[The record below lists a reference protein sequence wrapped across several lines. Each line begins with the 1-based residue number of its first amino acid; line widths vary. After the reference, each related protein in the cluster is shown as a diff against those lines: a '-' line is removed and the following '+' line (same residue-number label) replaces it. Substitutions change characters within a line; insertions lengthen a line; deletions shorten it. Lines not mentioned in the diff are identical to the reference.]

1 MVWGWRG
8 EREGSRQGKRKLKDS
23 IEAMLPKSLGASDS
37 EIQGIH
43 HDNLWLRGFL
53 SLTHPRTE
61 ATLVPYCP
69 VASVFP
75 DGFWLF
81 LHVIHTYKYH
91 NILRSRFSWR
101 FQSLRDSSG
110 SKGPT
115 FPDVFQMCGIRQ
127 TEMWDIDFRH
137 RIRVRFLIVD
147 VSRI

>member
-1 MVWGWRG
+1 MPHSHLPWYL
-8 EREGSRQGKRKLKDS
+8 SSFLSFTFS
-23 IEAMLPKSLGASDS
+23 IIFLSYPTWPEACIHLR
-37 EIQGIH
+37 GIH

-61 ATLVPYCP
+61 ATLLPYCP

-75 DGFWLF
+75 DDFWLF